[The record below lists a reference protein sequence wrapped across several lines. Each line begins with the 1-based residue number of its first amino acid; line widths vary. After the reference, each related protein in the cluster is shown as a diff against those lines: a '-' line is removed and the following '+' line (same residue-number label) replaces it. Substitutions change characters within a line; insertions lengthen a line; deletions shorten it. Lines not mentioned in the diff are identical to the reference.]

1 VRALLEKLKHI
12 LDIVLE
18 WSAIIIF
25 SIIFLVVLLQIAF
38 RYFLNSPLVWTE
50 ELSRYLFIWISFLG
64 WVFATRNGS
73 HIRIS
78 ALLDAMPKSIRQ
90 ALSLINDIFV
100 IVLAVIMTWQGI
112 IMTARST
119 SVPTITLFFSFALV
133 YAAVPISSIFIILY
147 TVLQLLGIGKSNGDE
162 SQDKTKGAAI

>member
-1 VRALLEKLKHI
+1 MRVLLEKLKHI

-25 SIIFLVVLLQIAF
+25 SIIFIVVLLQIVF

-78 ALLDAMPKSIRQ
+78 ALIDALPQLVRR
-90 ALSLINDIFV
+90 ALTLINAIMVIF
-100 IVLAVIMTWQGI
+100 LAVIMTWQGI

-119 SVPTITLFFSFALV
+119 SVPTTTLFFSFALV
-133 YAAVPISSIFIILY
+133 YAAVPISSVFIILY
-147 TVLQLLGIGKSNGDE
+147 TVLQLLGIGKINEDE